1 VRLQQRM
8 VLIRMGQSQYMVN
21 PFLYAKGLWSDVK
34 KLQQKVSHLFNIK
47 EEDKV

>member
-1 VRLQQRM
+1 
-8 VLIRMGQSQYMVN
+8 MVN